1 MNYKPKAEKI
11 ISEILH
17 LTDEKYLCS
26 RINHPIEQAVL
37 SFEIEGKDPVT
48 QQRLLFVIGNFIH
61 HLQERD
67 IGIKKKLSE
76 LQAQSEALA
85 ILDQH
90 YRNSTS
96 QGYYAAFLDATNP
109 DLDGLNVIIS
119 QMADIIITVER
130 KKHIDWVYTA
140 RIESLDWKEK
150 TEIVDVLLESWE
162 PFLPPSILGCSPA
175 QLADHLP
182 QLINILHTTDEA
194 VRNIV
199 GYVNYYD

>member
-1 MNYKPKAEKI
+1 
-11 ISEILH
+11 
-17 LTDEKYLCS
+17 
-26 RINHPIEQAVL
+26 
-37 SFEIEGKDPVT
+37 
-48 QQRLLFVIGNFIH
+48 LLFVIGNFIH